1 MIERKLFEKVDDNP
15 GDYFGMLVEGYDSTY
30 ASVMKQADSD
40 AQKLRDSWEKDGGK
54 SLFDT
59 LSELGYESD
68 YEDSPYMFKDADGG
82 NTIVFDFRPI
92 NSFEDYVTYYVVDKD
107 NRIPDGWTKTK
118 LMIDFWKD
126 KNESLKEN
134 RNDIEYIK
142 WVQLPNKKWAIWGS
156 SSSSKLDPEFLDGA
170 RKKNSENYLDAKI
183 SKNGEY
189 PDGVSEEDVVDYH
202 RWGKDESLKEDKKET
217 LKESRTVDY
226 LELDLA
232 EKSGDEDVYN
242 AYDENELT
250 IVKDGN
256 VWYFEHC
263 PNGLDKKVKKLMKKY
278 YPELTYL
285 YESLKED
292 SEYKTLAKLS
302 NGLEVISYPYGY
314 AVSDGYTADRFVV
327 RDGKYIFD
335 DGRFRLSDKDKE
347 KILSL
352 IKKGVIEESLKES
365 YSKSDLYSALEYMY
379 GFNKKE
385 ANDWIKKASDKMK
398 QSVVDAFKDNAK
410 KSALTDSLKED
421 KFVSRDK
428 MSKKDRKEL
437 DSKKRNTWGST
448 NPVTKVHPNKKAYD
462 RKRDKKELAES
473 TFENALKAKDGKI
486 FMDTVG
492 EKLIVLGNGMQHL
505 SGNERIKFDDIVY
518 YYKLLEDAYKAYG
531 DYLKNSSS
539 LKLRP
544 WNYEDTTWNY
554 PDEMYND

>member
-1 MIERKLFEKVDDNP
+1 MAKLFEKVDDNP
-15 GDYFGMLVEGYDSTY
+15 GDYFVMLVEGYDSTY

-92 NSFEDYVTYYVVDKD
+92 NSFEDYVTYFVVDKD

-126 KNESLKEN
+126 KNESLKE
-134 RNDIEYIK
+134 
-142 WVQLPNKKWAIWGS
+142 
-156 SSSSKLDPEFLDGA
+156 
-170 RKKNSENYLDAKI
+170 
-183 SKNGEY
+183 
-189 PDGVSEEDVVDYH
+189 
-202 RWGKDESLKEDKKET
+202 
-217 LKESRTVDY
+217 
-226 LELDLA
+226 
-232 EKSGDEDVYN
+232 
-242 AYDENELT
+242 
-250 IVKDGN
+250 
-256 VWYFEHC
+256 
-263 PNGLDKKVKKLMKKY
+263 
-278 YPELTYL
+278 
-285 YESLKED
+285 D

-302 NGLEVISYPYGY
+302 KGLEVISYPYGY
-314 AVSDGYTADRFVV
+314 AVSDGYAADRFVV

-335 DGRFRLSDKDKE
+335 DGRFSLSDKDKE

-352 IKKGVIEESLKES
+352 IKKGVIEESLKEDKYFIVKS
-365 YSKSDLYSALEYMY
+365 FYDGPHGFYGVIEDTSVIDNNGEGKKYRFYDREELEKFARELVSKGYKNQQGYT
-379 GFNKKE
+379 
-385 ANDWIKKASDKMK
+385 
-398 QSVVDAFKDNAK
+398 KDV
-410 KSALTDSLKED
+410 LLKED

-428 MSKKDRKEL
+428 MSKKDKKEL
-437 DSKKRNTWGST
+437 DSKKRNTWGNT
-448 NPVTKVHPNKKAYD
+448 NPVTRVQPNKKAYD
-462 RKRDKKELAES
+462 RKRDKKELDES

-505 SGNERIKFDDIVY
+505 SGNERIKFDDIVH

-554 PDEMYND
+554 PDEMY